1 MDGLIARGAISS
13 VLAQARASL
22 KHPSRPFTPKTGTR
36 PLFYGD
42 DYRPSSRPSSTFST
56 DATEFEK
63 PKKKRPSRRRDNQE
77 VEVVTTPI
85 STARGDRPQSSMS
98 EYEPSSGEKA
108 FAASSGPD
116 AKAISDNDDENEL
129 TAVSTIEALADRLE
143 ELQQHLDGFRAHA
156 DQDEAAFATVQA
168 ICKATSQIYHDT
180 HLLRD
185 ESALGTL
192 AVANAACLSQLF
204 ECIEIA
210 SGRRVIELTR
220 ASITLYVCRLGPLA
234 AFEAPV
240 VHAAKLL
247 FLQSKDPINDDHFC
261 HVAVVETL
269 VGVLSDASSSKKGP
283 LSMQLLIY
291 VAGTLKN
298 ASSTTRMVSLLATNG
313 AISILKAILHLHVR
327 HDGSRGG
334 ENPVAQ
340 LLVQVTAI
348 LRNLAVHK
356 SCHKQF
362 WHWHVT
368 EALCAL
374 LPLYPSH
381 LELMLNISRVLSKL
395 TLHEAGRTPI
405 NRSPD
410 ILGDLVA
417 LLDLSSSGAPHRF
430 QAALLVRLCFVLG
443 NLTAS
448 NEKNRKLLAVSHRAV
463 SILVRTLQQ
472 YGRLYVQQ
480 TSSSTKRALH
490 DTCDNEDDDDEED
503 DESMDVLVKL
513 MRLLANISINAT
525 AGAIAAASPGLD
537 CLFEL
542 LAHATACGHD
552 ELQLNIVSCLTNLS
566 FYASPTDSAPNVVTA
581 HRIEL
586 ATALCPGLVDPNEE
600 MVVEVARALGNLARF
615 PDVLAHLVQTQSFE
629 IILALL
635 QHPSKLVVSSVCG
648 ILMNAALDGPSRK
661 ALLSLQAREALTT
674 LFRSVGLTDVACSTL
689 ICKALYN
696 LGLQATTK
704 FATQP
709 AGRLLLST
717 LEELSEST
725 LDVEPETPLADFV
738 GVARALTRS
747 LLA

>member
-56 DATEFEK
+56 DASEFEK

-85 STARGDRPQSSMS
+85 STARDNDRPQSSMS
-98 EYEPSSGEKA
+98 EYEPRCGEKA
-108 FAASSGPD
+108 SPSSRGLD
-116 AKAISDNDDENEL
+116 AKATSDDMNDENEL
-129 TAVSTIEALADRLE
+129 APVSTIEALADRLE
-143 ELQQHLDGFRAHA
+143 ELQQHLDSFRAHA
-156 DQDEAAFATVQA
+156 DQDEEAFATVQA
-168 ICKATSQIYHDT
+168 ICKATSQVYHDT

-185 ESALGTL
+185 ESALGAL
-192 AVANAACLSQLF
+192 AAANAACLSQLF
-204 ECIEIA
+204 ECIDVA
-210 SGRRVIELTR
+210 AGRSVIELTR
-220 ASITLYVCRLGPLA
+220 ASITLYVCRLGPLD
-234 AFEAPV
+234 AFEDAV

-247 FLQSKDPINDDHFC
+247 FLQSKDPTNDDHFC

-283 LSMQLLIY
+283 LPMQLLIY

-395 TLHEAGRTPI
+395 TLHEAGRSPI
-405 NRSPD
+405 NKSPD

-472 YGRLYVQQ
+472 YGRLYMQQ
-480 TSSSTKRALH
+480 SSSTKRAPH
-490 DTCDNEDDDDEED
+490 DTDEDDDDDEEDED

-542 LAHATACGHD
+542 LSHATQCGHD

-566 FYASPTDSAPNVVTA
+566 YYASPTESAPNVVTT

-586 ATALCPGLVDPNEE
+586 ATALCAGLVDPNDE
-600 MVVEVARALGNLARF
+600 MVIEAARALGNLARF

-629 IILALL
+629 MLLALL
-635 QHPSKLVVSSVCG
+635 EHPSKLVVSSVCG

-661 ALLSLQAREALTT
+661 ALLSLQARDALTT

-689 ICKALYN
+689 VCKALYN
-696 LGLQATTK
+696 LGLQSTTK
-704 FATQP
+704 SFATH
-709 AGRLLLST
+709 RLLLST

-725 LDVEPETPLADFV
+725 QDAEAGTPLAEFM
-738 GVARALTRS
+738 GVARALMRS